1 MSKKKGIDLIE
12 KTFDKKA
19 DILTMDGSKYY
30 IRKVRVYNV
39 ETGYYGKS
47 CVITSPNYNSNNL
60 HIIREFYHTNQSD
73 RIHVRL
79 CRLTNVKMTKS
90 IEKLPD
96 GKERKIL
103 LINGYDNSSE
113 YVHSIGPIKEY
124 KSDKINLEK
133 HHIIDINNIKK
144 LILEREEE
152 NNKKAA

>member
-1 MSKKKGIDLIE
+1 MSKKKRINLIE

-30 IRKVRVYNV
+30 IRKIRVYNV

-79 CRLTNVKMTKS
+79 CRLTNVKMTKNQCLANV
-90 IEKLPD
+90 ILD
-96 GKERKIL
+96 LIKI
-103 LINGYDNSSE
+103 ICYSM
-113 YVHSIGPIKEY
+113 
-124 KSDKINLEK
+124 
-133 HHIIDINNIKK
+133 
-144 LILEREEE
+144 
-152 NNKKAA
+152 

>member
-1 MSKKKGIDLIE
+1 MSKKKPINLIE

-30 IRKVRVYNV
+30 IRKIRVYNV

-79 CRLTNVKMTKS
+79 CR
-90 IEKLPD
+90 
-96 GKERKIL
+96 
-103 LINGYDNSSE
+103 
-113 YVHSIGPIKEY
+113 
-124 KSDKINLEK
+124 
-133 HHIIDINNIKK
+133 
-144 LILEREEE
+144 
-152 NNKKAA
+152 